1 MVAMVDPSPDNG
13 MGGAFEQRPVR
24 RMALVGSA
32 YDAYILREAG
42 FPSVAE
48 QQRGANGAFG
58 PRPPFHH
65 VTTIADA
72 MSLLDAHEVDLLIT
86 DLEHPDGDAFALGRA
101 VRARHPDVAV
111 VLLTSK
117 QHLGRS
123 GVHVPHR
130 GDVDWVFVWHGH
142 SDIVDALV
150 HAVEDARNL
159 DFDVVERG
167 LRFIVLVEDEPN
179 VHSRFLPLIYREVR
193 EMTRSLLSPSLSAE
207 QRARRMRDRTR
218 LLLVETYEDAIAPLS
233 RYPDHVL
240 GVISDIQYP
249 HAGRIDRT
257 AGLSLV
263 RYVKRLDRDIPVII
277 QSREAE
283 LQHVAEEAG
292 AAFIC
297 KHSAH
302 LLQTLRR
309 YLRLYFGFG
318 EFAFRDP
325 TTDEPIARAST
336 LRELRDVTPS
346 VPLASFLY
354 HATKNHFSSWLY
366 VHGAHDL
373 ANELRPITGDGE
385 PLRRKM
391 LSILDRYL

>member
-1 MVAMVDPSPDNG
+1 ML
-13 MGGAFEQRPVR
+13 
-24 RMALVGSA
+24 LVGSA

-48 QQRGANGAFG
+48 HQRGESGAFG

-65 VTTIADA
+65 VTTVAEA
-72 MSLLDAHEVDLLIT
+72 LALLGEQDIDLLIT
-86 DLEHPDGDAFALGRA
+86 DLDHPDGDAFILGRE
-101 VRARHPDVAV
+101 VHARHPGVPV

-123 GVHVPHR
+123 GVHVPNR
-130 GDVDWVFVWHGH
+130 ADVDRIFVWHGH

-150 HAVEDARNL
+150 QSVEDARNL
-159 DFDVVERG
+159 AFDVEQRG

-193 EMTRSLLSPSLSAE
+193 EMTRSLLPPQLSADE
-207 QRARRMRDRTR
+207 RACRMRDRTR
-218 LLLVETYEDAIAPLS
+218 LLLVETYEDAVVPLA

-249 HAGRIDRT
+249 HGGRIDPT

-277 QSREAE
+277 QSREAD
-283 LQHVAEEAG
+283 LRHVAEESG

-318 EFAFRDP
+318 DFVFRDP
-325 TTDEPIARAST
+325 TTDEPIARASN
-336 LRELRDVTPS
+336 LQELRDVTLT

-354 HATKNHFSSWLY
+354 HGTKNHFSSWLY

-373 ANELRPITGDGE
+373 ASELRPVTGDGE
-385 PLRRKM
+385 PLRQKM
-391 LSILDRYL
+391 LSILGCYM